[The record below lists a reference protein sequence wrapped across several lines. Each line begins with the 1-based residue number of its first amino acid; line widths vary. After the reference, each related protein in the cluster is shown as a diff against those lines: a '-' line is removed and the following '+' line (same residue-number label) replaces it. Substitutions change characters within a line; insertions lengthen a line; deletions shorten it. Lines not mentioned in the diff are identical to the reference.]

1 VSALF
6 LTSINIVFA
15 FSSKI
20 NHFSSKSVIFIYY
33 HSIKFIYMQKRCRFL
48 IKTTSFLRHLE
59 LFLVILGVLTKKT
72 TTILNEKH
80 RINFEIDSM
89 LF

>member
-1 VSALF
+1 
-6 LTSINIVFA
+6 
-15 FSSKI
+15 
-20 NHFSSKSVIFIYY
+20 
-33 HSIKFIYMQKRCRFL
+33 MQKRCRFL